1 MEPANFPVLPR
12 SWLPHFAIWAIA
24 FIPGSSICNICRV
37 PTQTK
42 EWLGNPVDWTTA
54 LTVQIVAGF
63 AGAHFAATALHEHRF
78 GWIGHSLVGLIAGA
92 LSGWLLQTIVLTVV
106 TGSGSTNE
114 LRPVEAIV
122 IEAMTGAVVGAIAM
136 ASVGLAVNGT
146 GART

>member
-1 MEPANFPVLPR
+1 MSSNRNIFGRDDSNQGNGLVAME
-12 SWLPHFAIWAIA
+12 
-24 FIPGSSICNICRV
+24 
-37 PTQTK
+37 
-42 EWLGNPVDWTTA
+42 WTTG
-54 LTVQIVAGF
+54 LIVQIIAGL
-63 AGAHFAATALHEHRF
+63 AGAHFAAIALHEHRF
-78 GWIGHSLVGLIAGA
+78 GRMGHSLVGLIAGA
-92 LSGWLLQTIVLTVV
+92 LSGTLLQTIVLTVV